1 MKISPLAILN
11 RTNYTVLQEMK
22 MLIIL
27 ALTASAGL
35 SQAQAEDAAV
45 PPEMWEAAFR
55 GQGQAVWDKLR
66 KDDGK
71 VTATEVIEESYKG
84 GSHHDGDRQ
93 LATAV
98 SLIQLPDDPIP
109 ALRKMMLEEK
119 PERRAFALLVAGIL
133 GDTRLAADI
142 NRLAGD
148 TATLGQFSG
157 DWFWDTV
164 GDAAKQATRSLGEG
178 GVTAKKTEAGTPV
191 SPWLTPIKPEAEQGG
206 TGQPATRPES
216 KSEGGDKP
224 QPEAEGRSR

>member
-1 MKISPLAILN
+1 
-11 RTNYTVLQEMK
+11 MK
-22 MLIIL
+22 MRNIIVSAWL
-27 ALTASAGL
+27 AALPQS
-35 SQAQAEDAAV
+35 QAEDAAV
-45 PPEMWEAAFR
+45 PPEMWESAFR
-55 GQGQAVWDKLR
+55 GQQQAVWDKLR

-71 VTATEVIEESYKG
+71 VTASEVIEEYYKG

-93 LATAV
+93 LATAF

-109 ALRKMMLEEK
+109 TLRKMMLEEK

-133 GDTRLAADI
+133 GDTRLAKDI

-164 GDAAKQATRSLGEG
+164 GDAAKEATRSLREG
-178 GVTAKKTEAGTPV
+178 GVAAKMTEAGTPV
-191 SPWLTPIKPEAEQGG
+191 SPWLTPKKPEAEQGG
-206 TGQPATRPES
+206 NEKPATAPES
-216 KSEGGDKP
+216 KSKPKGADKP

>member
-1 MKISPLAILN
+1 
-11 RTNYTVLQEMK
+11 MK

-27 ALTASAGL
+27 ALTASTGL

-66 KDDGK
+66 KGDGK

-119 PERRAFALLVAGIL
+119 PERRAFAVLVAGML
-133 GDTRLAADI
+133 GDARLAADI
-142 NRLAGD
+142 TRLSAD
-148 TATLGQFSG
+148 AATLGQFSG

-164 GDAAKQATRSLGEG
+164 GDAAKSATRSLGDG
-178 GVTAKKTEAGTPV
+178 GVAAKMSAGGTRI
-191 SPWLTPIKPEAEQGG
+191 SAWLTLNNQAVEQVGTSNGG
-206 TGQPATRPES
+206 
-216 KSEGGDKP
+216 
-224 QPEAEGRSR
+224 

>member
-1 MKISPLAILN
+1 
-11 RTNYTVLQEMK
+11 MK

-27 ALTASAGL
+27 ALTTSAALPQG
-35 SQAQAEDAAV
+35 QAEDAAV

-55 GQGQAVWDKLR
+55 GQQQAGWDKLR
-66 KDDGK
+66 KGDGK
-71 VTATEVIEESYKG
+71 VTATEVIEENYKG
-84 GSHHDGDRQ
+84 GSLHDGDRQ

-119 PERRAFALLVAGIL
+119 PERRAFAVLVAGML
-133 GDTRLAADI
+133 GDGRLAADI
-142 NRLAGD
+142 NRLSAD
-148 TATLGQFSG
+148 AATLGQFSG

-164 GDAAKQATRSLGEG
+164 GDAAKEATRSLGDG
-178 GVTAKKTEAGTPV
+178 GVAAKMTEAGTPV
-191 SPWLTPIKPEAEQGG
+191 SPWLTRKKPEAEQAG